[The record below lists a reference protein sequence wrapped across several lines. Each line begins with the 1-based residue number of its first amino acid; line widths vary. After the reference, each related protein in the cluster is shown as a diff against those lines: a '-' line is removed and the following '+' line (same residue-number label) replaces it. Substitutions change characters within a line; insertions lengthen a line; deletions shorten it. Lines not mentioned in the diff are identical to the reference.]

1 MTTQEKTSII
11 TLTSEAAA
19 AIDELLQ
26 DRGLEGY
33 GLRVFVSGG
42 GCSGY
47 QFGMALENN
56 EMAND
61 TISQIMGVKVF
72 IDDVSLPFLEGSTVD
87 YVTTE
92 MGTGFK
98 IDNPNPLPASSC
110 GCGSSSGASHSHE
123 GDSCGC
129 GSGGGSCGC
138 GC

>member
-11 TLTSEAAA
+11 TLTPEAAE
-19 AIDELLQ
+19 AISELID

-42 GCSGY
+42 GCSGFQY
-47 QFGMALENN
+47 GMALENN
-56 EMAND
+56 QMEND
-61 TISQIMGVKVF
+61 TITEIMGIKLFV
-72 IDDVSLPFLEGSTVD
+72 DDVSLPYLEGSTVD
-87 YVTTE
+87 YVTSE

-98 IDNPNPLPASSC
+98 IENPNPLPASSC
-110 GCGSSSGASHSHE
+110 GCGTDSSHSHE